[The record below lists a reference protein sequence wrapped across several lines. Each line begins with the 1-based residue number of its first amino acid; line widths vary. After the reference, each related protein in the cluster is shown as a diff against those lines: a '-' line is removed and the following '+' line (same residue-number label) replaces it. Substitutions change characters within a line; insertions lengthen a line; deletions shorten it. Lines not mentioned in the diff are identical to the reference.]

1 MTARTCEAC
10 GGEISPAR
18 LAAQPCTRLCTPC
31 KARDDEAPLTA
42 YSPLVAPSL
51 VVTAALTG
59 EQERA
64 VERREKL

>member
-18 LAAQPCTRLCTPC
+18 LTAQPSTWLCAPC
-31 KARDDEAPLTA
+31 KARNDEVPLTA

-59 EQERA
+59 AQERA
-64 VERREKL
+64 TERREKL